1 MSWNC
6 LMDPIISAL
15 FAFCKGITAST
26 KQDSP
31 ILQWIY
37 QKYVCNLLHFG
48 RLIVKDF
55 ILQTWH
61 QIKLLRLV
69 YWQCLAF
76 KVFLTQLRSL
86 QILIHCVLE
95 HSLCPV
101 LTFQDVCIIVCCGK
115 FQGII
120 WSCVKAGVFPVVLPT
135 SFPQLTFEHFPVFW
149 VKYCHEFIHTGHRPQ
164 LLFQVFACISLSK

>member
-1 MSWNC
+1 M
-6 LMDPIISAL
+6 
-15 FAFCKGITAST
+15 
-26 KQDSP
+26 
-31 ILQWIY
+31 Y
-37 QKYVCNLLHFG
+37 QKYICGAIYFIMVGWLSK
-48 RLIVKDF
+48 IF
-55 ILQTWH
+55 ILYTWH

-76 KVFLTQLRSL
+76 KIFLTQVRSL
-86 QILIHCVLE
+86 RILILIYCVLE
-95 HSLCPV
+95 HILCPV
-101 LTFQDVCIIVCCGK
+101 LTFQDLCIIVCCSK

-164 LLFQVFACISLSK
+164 LLFQVFACMSLSK